1 MWLLITSFSV
11 TEPPSTPQI
20 MDAEGN
26 EVMGVAGP
34 YMEGYD
40 MHMSCHVSGGE
51 FPKTNQV
58 KYYRKTYSAY
68 IKL

>member
-1 MWLLITSFSV
+1 MITVMIYFFLILMWFLIVSFSV

-51 FPKTNQV
+51 FPKTN
-58 KYYRKTYSAY
+58 
-68 IKL
+68 